1 MLNALNATAVICH
14 AHFRCFKGRRC
25 IEQADFLCVLSALA
39 RQAERT
45 IYEKSWQ
52 SEAEEVLLPPTK
64 RERFKQCRSHTDNGR
79 AISGVI
85 QMYRQEKKARTK
97 SRTVSL
103 SQELFM
109 EM

>member
-14 AHFRCFKGRRC
+14 THFRCFKGRRC
-25 IEQADFLCVLSALA
+25 IEQADFLCVLSALT

-45 IYEKSWQ
+45 IYEKAWQ
-52 SEAEEVLLPPTK
+52 SEVEEVLLPPTK
-64 RERFKQCRSHTDNGR
+64 RERFKQCRPHTDNRR

-85 QMYRQEKKARTK
+85 QMYRQEKKARAK

-103 SQELFM
+103 SQERFM